1 MSEILENITNNGLK
15 SLEKY
20 EEKLKKLFE
29 KYKLEKEIEIYNDF
43 IECKDLAGG
52 NNEQT
57 NEFIIV
63 KRGFLSIMNFEEQE
77 ELNKFVMIKW
87 DKTRKQNEI
96 YFPNEELSLFFE
108 MKKLGIY
115 KFIIPNENNDEEDHN
130 PTNIRVVDINNKN
143 EEINKNKEK
152 INSIAKGR
160 NKRKKDEI
168 TMNTNI
174 SNSQNPKNN
183 QNFKFTENNC
193 GFEINMDNNNIYLET
208 VNSKMNN
215 FNNFNNNN
223 NFTKNNN
230 KINNIN
236 MNNNMNNF
244 NNNNINN
251 FKINNN
257 MNMNNNMNNFNINDN
272 NINNFNINNNKN
284 NNMNGNMNNNMYNFN
299 INNNMDN
306 NYNMQMNFSNQLQ
319 NQINLNNN
327 IERNTSGNY
336 LNNMELMDRL
346 FINNNQNNNFSNN
359 NNQLNNNINNNNDFN
374 NNIMMNTNQQFYHN
388 EFTNPN
394 NFG

>member
-1 MSEILENITNNGLK
+1 MSEILENKTDDDLK

-20 EEKLKKLFE
+20 EEKLIKLFE
-29 KYKLEKEIEIYNDF
+29 KYKLEKDIEIYNDF

-63 KRGFLSIMNFEEQE
+63 KRGFLSIMNFEEEE
-77 ELNKFVMIKW
+77 ELNKFIMIKW
-87 DKTRKQNEI
+87 DKTRKKNEI

-108 MKKLGIY
+108 KKKLGIY

-130 PTNIRVVDINNKN
+130 PTNIQIIDINNNN
-143 EEINKNKEK
+143 EEINKNNEK
-152 INSIAKGR
+152 INIIAKGR
-160 NKRKKDEI
+160 NKRKKDEV
-168 TMNTNI
+168 TMNTYFSI
-174 SNSQNPKNN
+174 AQNPKNN

-272 NINNFNINNNKN
+272 NINNFNINNNMNMNNNLNHMNNFNINDGGVNNFNINNNKN
-284 NNMNGNMNNNMYNFN
+284 NNMNGNMNNNMYNVN
-299 INNNMDN
+299 INNNKQ
-306 NYNMQMNFSNQLQ
+306 YRKKY
-319 NQINLNNN
+319 IW
-327 IERNTSGNY
+327 
-336 LNNMELMDRL
+336 
-346 FINNNQNNNFSNN
+346 
-359 NNQLNNNINNNNDFN
+359 
-374 NNIMMNTNQQFYHN
+374 
-388 EFTNPN
+388 
-394 NFG
+394 